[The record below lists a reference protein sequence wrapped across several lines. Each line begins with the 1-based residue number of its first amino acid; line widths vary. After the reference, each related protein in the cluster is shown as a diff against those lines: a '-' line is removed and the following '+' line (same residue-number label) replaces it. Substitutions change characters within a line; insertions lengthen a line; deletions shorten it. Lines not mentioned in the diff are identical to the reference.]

1 MLAPNGVQRSRS
13 NTVAALACVS
23 KVERH
28 GADCRRRRALVA
40 LTLPLFLSFG
50 CQDEPPEP
58 PPCDAACND
67 GIALRSLRETMKL
80 VYNLTLQGND
90 VGEQDEST
98 ECPLGGSARVFGT
111 ATSNPEQGATEVELT
126 YEFSN
131 CAYLELDDEPVE
143 TYEMTLDGTITQS
156 GTLAVQPTA
165 TTALLM
171 QSERMTLDGSVF
183 DPPRAFHETDCAV
196 DVAQNG
202 NDLSGM
208 FCGRKTGVDLSG
220 PENN

>member
-1 MLAPNGVQRSRS
+1 MSKASFALSLPFL
-13 NTVAALACVS
+13 LACQ
-23 KVERH
+23 
-28 GADCRRRRALVA
+28 A
-40 LTLPLFLSFG
+40 
-50 CQDEPPEP
+50 EPPEP
-58 PPCDAACND
+58 PPCDDACID

-80 VYNLTLQGND
+80 VYNITLQGND
-90 VGEQDEST
+90 VGEQDETT
-98 ECPLGGSARVFGT
+98 ECPLGGSAHIFGT
-111 ATSNPEQGATEVELT
+111 ATSNPVHGATEVELT
-126 YEFSN
+126 YELSK
-131 CAYLELDDEPVE
+131 CKYLELDDEPVE
-143 TYEMTLDGTITQS
+143 TYEMTIDGTITQS

-183 DPPRAFHETDCAV
+183 DPPRAFHEADCAV
-196 DVAQNG
+196 DVAQSG